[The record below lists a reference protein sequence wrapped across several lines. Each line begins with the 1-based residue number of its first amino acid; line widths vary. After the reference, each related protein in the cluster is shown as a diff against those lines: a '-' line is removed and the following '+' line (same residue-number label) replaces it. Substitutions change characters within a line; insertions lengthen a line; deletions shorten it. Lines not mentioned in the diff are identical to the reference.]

1 GGDHAERTGPSFFA
15 QSHQLADFLW
25 RPWAGS
31 HLLNVGKGAPRPKG
45 IELLRLIHTLHERSF
60 AGRVRKAAEVAAQPL
75 PRRNELTLLA
85 FLNSPDTYRVDL
97 VGHRSCSLLSRHR
110 RGSAA
115 HRLPVW
121 YERTRGARE
130 SLLAAQA
137 RDPTRGCCM
146 ARRFRLCQGALT
158 VDTCQG

>member
-1 GGDHAERTGPSFFA
+1 
-15 QSHQLADFLW
+15 
-25 RPWAGS
+25 
-31 HLLNVGKGAPRPKG
+31 PRPKG
-45 IELLRLIHTLHERSF
+45 VELLRLIHTLHERSF

-97 VGHRSCSLLSRHR
+97 VGHLSCSLLSRHR

-121 YERTRGARE
+121 YEHRGVRE
-130 SLLAAQA
+130 SLLAALYGPAVQA
-137 RDPTRGCCM
+137 QSGCLDSRHLSRHPDIMSKDLSAWETWDQLIHRRDTNPLEVLR
-146 ARRFRLCQGALT
+146 AASQFQRYFDAVQGA
-158 VDTCQG
+158 